1 MPFKTYQQL
10 DEMDCGPTCLKMVAK
25 HYGKN
30 YSLENL
36 RNITSATREGV
47 SILGI
52 SSAAE
57 KLGFKTLAA
66 HVTAKQL
73 EDEVPLPCILHW
85 NQDHFIVLPPQ
96 PKKIFGK
103 KDTLTIADPAHGLVN
118 VDKETFLKKW
128 ASITADEGIV
138 LMLEPTPNFFKE
150 DATTEKKNG
159 FRFLFKYIKPYKSFI
174 AQLFLGMFLGSL
186 LSLVFPFLTQSLVD
200 NGVNHQNL
208 GFIKMILIS
217 QLVLFAGSTA
227 VEMIRS
233 WLILHMNSR
242 INISI
247 ISDFLVKL
255 MKLPIRYFDTR
266 MIGDITQRIN
276 DHNRIEHFLTT
287 GTLNTLFSLVSLL
300 VFSVVMGLYNFK
312 IFLVF
317 FTGSIIS
324 ITWIIMFLRKRKE
337 LDYKRFQQLSNNQNN
352 MYELI
357 TGMQEIKLNNC
368 ETPKRWQW
376 ERIQAKLF
384 KLNIG
389 SLALEQYQQ
398 TGNIFFSQLKNILI
412 SYIAAR
418 EVVNG
423 NMTLGMMLSI
433 SYIIGQMNSPV
444 EQLLD
449 FFRSAQ
455 DAKISLERLGEIH
468 NREDEEK
475 AIDMNENTAM
485 LPAAHAE
492 KNGTISLE
500 NLSFQYSHEGPHVL
514 RDVNMV
520 IPEGK
525 VTAIVGSSG
534 SGKTTL
540 LKLLLRF
547 YDPVSGIIK
556 INDDEFASLSP
567 KTWRNQCG
575 AVMQEGF
582 IFSDTIARN
591 IAVGDEHID
600 QKKLQHAVNVANLQG
615 FIKELPLG
623 FNTKIG
629 NTGNGISTGQK
640 QRILIARAVYKN
652 PDYLF
657 FDEATSALDANNE
670 KIIME
675 NLQHFFKGK
684 TVLVIAHR
692 LSTVKNADQIIVL
705 EHGRVV
711 ETGCHQ
717 SLTRKKG
724 KYFELVKNQ
733 LELGE

>member
-1 MPFKTYQQL
+1 
-10 DEMDCGPTCLKMVAK
+10 
-25 HYGKN
+25 
-30 YSLENL
+30 
-36 RNITSATREGV
+36 
-47 SILGI
+47 
-52 SSAAE
+52 
-57 KLGFKTLAA
+57 
-66 HVTAKQL
+66 
-73 EDEVPLPCILHW
+73 
-85 NQDHFIVLPPQ
+85 
-96 PKKIFGK
+96 
-103 KDTLTIADPAHGLVN
+103 
-118 VDKETFLKKW
+118 
-128 ASITADEGIV
+128 
-138 LMLEPTPNFFKE
+138 
-150 DATTEKKNG
+150 
-159 FRFLFKYIKPYKSFI
+159 
-174 AQLFLGMFLGSL
+174 
-186 LSLVFPFLTQSLVD
+186 
-200 NGVNHQNL
+200 
-208 GFIKMILIS
+208 
-217 QLVLFAGSTA
+217 
-227 VEMIRS
+227 
-233 WLILHMNSR
+233 
-242 INISI
+242 
-247 ISDFLVKL
+247 
-255 MKLPIRYFDTR
+255 
-266 MIGDITQRIN
+266 
-276 DHNRIEHFLTT
+276 
-287 GTLNTLFSLVSLL
+287 
-300 VFSVVMGLYNFK
+300 
-312 IFLVF
+312 
-317 FTGSIIS
+317 
-324 ITWIIMFLRKRKE
+324 
-337 LDYKRFQQLSNNQNN
+337 
-352 MYELI
+352 
-357 TGMQEIKLNNC
+357 
-368 ETPKRWQW
+368 
-376 ERIQAKLF
+376 
-384 KLNIG
+384 
-389 SLALEQYQQ
+389 
-398 TGNIFFSQLKNILI
+398 LI

-475 AIDMNENTAM
+475 AIDMNENTTM
-485 LPAAHAE
+485 LPAAYAK
-492 KNGTISLE
+492 KNGTISFE